1 MLGNLPLDIITG
13 GGSFLLS
20 SIVGGISKKIGIGGT
35 QNTAM
40 FDTIKS
46 LASTPKTE
54 EDKARDHELK
64 LKQIEFKNSQ
74 SDRTYADLK
83 SARSMTSR
91 FVGVTRRGLAWTVPG
106 FIIAIVVVGII
117 SIYKGMPGV
126 SVPISSTHAILFGLV
141 SWTSHSVQ
149 ELKGLYIPGWFQTWV
164 FMVGGFYFGRE
175 ATK

>member
-20 SIVGGISKKIGIGGT
+20 SIVGGIAKKIGIGGN
-35 QNTAM
+35 QNKAM
-40 FDTIKS
+40 FDTFKS
-46 LASTPKTE
+46 LAATPKTE

-64 LKQIEFKNSQ
+64 LKEIEWKDKQ
-74 SDRTYADLK
+74 SGRTYDDLK
-83 SARSMTSR
+83 SARGMTSK

-117 SIYKGMPGV
+117 SIYKGFPAV
-126 SVPISSTHAILFGLV
+126 SVPISSNHSLLFGLI

-149 ELKGLYIPGWFQTWV
+149 EMKGLYIPGWFQTWV